1 MKRTF
6 AFLVTLVS
14 FSSIVAAQNAP
25 GGPPPALPSVQPNPA
40 LIVEGIPP
48 IPTSIAQQADRYTQ
62 VRSAAFLDWHPKQ
75 REMLISTRFG
85 DVPQVHRVLA
95 PGAARTQLT
104 FFPDRVT
111 SAHYEPVNGR
121 YFIFSKDIGGGEW
134 YQYYR
139 YDLDSGDIALLT
151 DGKSRNLAAVFANH
165 SGRFAYVSTRRNGQ
179 DTDLWLMDASDPKTD
194 HMLVELQGGGWQPT
208 DWSPDDKELLLYQEV
223 SANES
228 YVWLVDV
235 ASGQKR
241 LLTAKQQEQV
251 AYGEAKFSKDG
262 KGFYTT
268 SDRESEFQRLAYFDL
283 ISLQPKYLTTDIKW
297 DVEEFDISP
306 DGHTIAFVT
315 NEDGTGIIRFIDA
328 ASGRQKAGPQLPV
341 GVVAGIKWHQNGRD
355 LAFSL
360 SSAKSPLDSYSFD
373 VQTGKLDRWTTS
385 ETGGLNPANFVLPD
399 LIHWKSFDGRM
410 LSAYLYKPAN
420 GKFAGRRPV
429 IINIHGGPEGQSR
442 PGFSAGTNYYVN
454 ELGAAVIFPNVRGS
468 TGYGKSFLKL
478 DNGFQREDSYNDIG
492 ALIDWIKQNPDLD
505 GSSIMVTG
513 GSYGGHMTW
522 NVATRYDDEL
532 CCQLPVVGMTN
543 LVTFLEHTE
552 PYRRD
557 LRRVEYGDERDP
569 KMRAFME
576 RIAPM
581 NNWQKITK
589 PTFVIAGQND
599 PRVPVSESQQ
609 MVEKLR
615 GGGVPVW
622 FLVAKD
628 EGHGF
633 SKKKNQ
639 DFQFYATILF
649 VKKFLL
655 KQPVE
660 GSPRQ

>member
-1 MKRTF
+1 MKRTS
-6 AFLVTLVS
+6 FLVVLLC
-14 FSSIVAAQNAP
+14 FSSVLVAQNAP
-25 GGPPPALPSVQPNPA
+25 SGPPATAQRVQPNPA
-40 LIVEGIPP
+40 LILEGIPP

-85 DVPQVHRVLA
+85 DVPQVHRVMA

-104 FFPDRVT
+104 FFPDRVI
-111 SAHYEPVNGR
+111 SAHYDPVVGK
-121 YFIFSKDIGGGEW
+121 YFVFSKDIGGGEW
-134 YQYYR
+134 FQYYR
-139 YDLDSGDIALLT
+139 YDLDTGNISLLT
-151 DGKSRNLAAVFANH
+151 DGTSRNLDAVFANH
-165 SGRFAYVSTRRNGQ
+165 TGQLAYMSTRRNGQ
-179 DTDLWLMDASDPKTD
+179 DTDLWLMDAADPKTD
-194 HMLVELQGGGWQPT
+194 HMLLQLEGGGWQPT
-208 DWSPDDKELLLYQEV
+208 DWSPDDKQLLLLQEV
-223 SANES
+223 SANET

-235 ASGQKR
+235 AAGQKK
-241 LLTAKQQEQV
+241 LLTPKGQEQI

-268 SDRESEFQRLAYFDL
+268 TDRESEFQRLAYLDL
-283 ISLQPKYLTTDIKW
+283 ASLQPKYLTSDIKW
-297 DVEEFDISP
+297 DVDEFDISP
-306 DGHTIAFVT
+306 EGSTIALVT
-315 NEDGTGIIRFIDA
+315 NEDGAGVIRLLDT
-328 ASGRQKAGPQLPV
+328 ASGRLRPGPKLPP
-341 GVVAGIKWHQNGRD
+341 GVVGGIKWHKNGRD
-355 LAFSL
+355 VAFTL
-360 SSAKSPLDSYSFD
+360 SSAKSPLDCYSFD
-373 VQTGKLDRWTTS
+373 AQAGKLERWTTS
-385 ETGGLNPANFVLPD
+385 ETGGLNPANFVTPE
-399 LIHWKSFDGRM
+399 LIHWKTFDGRT
-410 LSAYLYKPAN
+410 LSGYLFKPSGGSFT
-420 GKFAGRRPV
+420 GKRPV

-454 ELGAAVIFPNVRGS
+454 ELGVAVIFPNVRGS

-478 DNGFQREDSYNDIG
+478 DNGFQREDTYKDIG
-492 ALIDWIKQNPDLD
+492 TLIDWIKQNPDLD
-505 GSSIMVTG
+505 GNSIMVTG

-569 KMRAFME
+569 KMREFME

-589 PTFVIAGQND
+589 PTFVVAGQND

-615 GGGVPVW
+615 GSGVPVW

-639 DFQFYATILF
+639 DFQFYATIMF
-649 VKKFLL
+649 VKQFLL

-660 GSPRQ
+660 GAAGK

>member
-1 MKRTF
+1 MKRTLVLF
-6 AFLVTLVS
+6 ASLLSVA
-14 FSSIVAAQNAP
+14 IVVPQNAP
-25 GGPPPALPSVQPNPA
+25 SGPPPAAQSVQPNPA

-48 IPTSIAQQADRYTQ
+48 IPQSIAQQADRYTQ
-62 VRSAAFLDWHPKQ
+62 VRSTVFLDWHPKQ

-111 SAHYEPVNGR
+111 SAHYDPVAGK
-121 YFIFSKDIGGGEW
+121 YFVFSKDIGGGEW
-134 YQYYR
+134 YQFYR
-139 YDLDSGDIALLT
+139 YDLDTGNVTLLT
-151 DGKSRNLAAVFANH
+151 DGKSRNLDAVFANH
-165 SGRFAYVSTRRNGQ
+165 NRQFAYVSTRRNGQ
-179 DTDLWLMDASDPKTD
+179 DTDLWLMDAADPKTD
-194 HMLVELQGGGWQPT
+194 HMLLQLDGGGWQPT
-208 DWSPDDKELLLYQEV
+208 DWSPDDKQLLLHQEV

-228 YVWLVDV
+228 YIWLVDV
-235 ASGQKR
+235 AAGQKK
-241 LLTAKQQEQV
+241 LLTPRGPEQI
-251 AYGEAKFSKDG
+251 AYGEAKFGKDG

-268 SDRESEFQRLAYFDL
+268 TDRESEFQRLAYFDL
-283 ISLQPKYLTTDIKW
+283 ASLRAKYLTSDIKW
-297 DVEEFDISP
+297 DVDEFDISP
-306 DGHTIAFVT
+306 DGRTIAFVT
-315 NEDGTGIIRFIDA
+315 NEDGAGVIRLLDA
-328 ASGRQKAGPQLPV
+328 VSGRSKPGPKVPL
-341 GVVAGIKWHQNGRD
+341 GVVGAIKWHKNGRD
-355 LAFSL
+355 VAFSL

-373 VQTGKLDRWTTS
+373 AQTGKLDRWTTS
-385 ETGGLNPANFVLPD
+385 ETGGLNPANFVTPE
-399 LIHWKSFDGRM
+399 LIHWKTFDRRT
-410 LSAYLYKPAN
+410 LSGYLYKPAN
-420 GKFAGRRPV
+420 GNFTGKRPV

-454 ELGAAVIFPNVRGS
+454 ELGVVVIFPNVRGS

-478 DNGFQREDSYNDIG
+478 DNGFQREDTYKDIG
-492 ALIDWIKQNPDLD
+492 TLIDWIKQNPDLE
-505 GSSIMVTG
+505 GNSIMVTG

-522 NVATRYDDEL
+522 NVATRYDEEL

-569 KMRAFME
+569 KMREFME

-589 PTFVIAGQND
+589 PTFVVAGQND

-615 GGGVPVW
+615 GSGVPVW

-639 DFQFYATILF
+639 DFQFYATIMF
-649 VKKFLL
+649 VKQFLL

-660 GSPRQ
+660 GTAGQ

>member
-1 MKRTF
+1 MKRT
-6 AFLVTLVS
+6 LVIVVTLLVI
-14 FSSIVAAQNAP
+14 SSAIGAQNAP
-25 GGPPPALPSVQPNPA
+25 SGPPPAPQIVQPNPA

-48 IPTSIAQQADRYTQ
+48 IPAAIAQQADRYTQ

-85 DVPQVHRVLA
+85 DVPQVHHVVA

-111 SAHYEPVNGR
+111 SAHYDPVAGK
-121 YFIFSKDIGGGEW
+121 YFVFSKDIGGGEW
-134 YQYYR
+134 FQYYR
-139 YDLDSGDIALLT
+139 YDLDTGNITLLT
-151 DGKSRNLAAVFANH
+151 DGKSRNLGAVFANH

-179 DTDLWLMDASDPKTD
+179 DTDLWLMDAADPKTD
-194 HMLVELQGGGWQPT
+194 HMLLELQGGGWQPT
-208 DWSPDDKELLLYQEV
+208 DWSPDDKQILLHQEV

-228 YVWLVDV
+228 YIWLVDV
-235 ASGQKR
+235 AAGQKK
-241 LLTAKQQEQV
+241 LLTPKGAEQV

-268 SDRESEFQRLAYFDL
+268 TDRESEFQRLAYFDL
-283 ISLQPKYLTTDIKW
+283 AGREPKYLTSDIKW
-297 DVEEFDISP
+297 DVDEFDVSP
-306 DGHTIAFVT
+306 DGRTIAFVT
-315 NEDGTGIIRFIDA
+315 NEDGAGVIRLLDTA
-328 ASGRQKAGPQLPV
+328 TGRQKPGPKLPL
-341 GVVAGIKWHQNGRD
+341 GVVAGIRWHKNGRD
-355 LAFSL
+355 VAFSL

-373 VQTGKLDRWTTS
+373 AQTGRLDRWTMS
-385 ETGGLNPANFVLPD
+385 ETGGLNPANFVTPE
-399 LIHWKSFDGRM
+399 LIHWKTFDGRT
-410 LSAYLYKPAN
+410 LSGYLYKPAD
-420 GKFAGRRPV
+420 GKFPGKRPV

-454 ELGAAVIFPNVRGS
+454 ELGVAVIFPNVRGS

-478 DNGFQREDSYNDIG
+478 DNGFLREDSYKDIG
-492 ALIDWIKQNPDLD
+492 TLIDWIKQNPELD
-505 GSSIMVTG
+505 GNSIMVTG

-522 NVATRYDDEL
+522 NVATRYDEEL

-569 KMRAFME
+569 KMREFME

-589 PTFVIAGQND
+589 PTFVVAGQND

-615 GGGVPVW
+615 GSGVPVW

-639 DFQFYATILF
+639 DFQFYATIMF
-649 VKKFLL
+649 VKQFLL

-660 GSPRQ
+660 GAAGQ

>member
-1 MKRTF
+1 MKRTLLF
-6 AFLVTLVS
+6 ISLLC
-14 FSSIVAAQNAP
+14 FSSVLVAQNAP
-25 GGPPPALPSVQPNPA
+25 SGPPAAVQTVQPNPA

-48 IPTSIAQQADRYTQ
+48 IPASIAQQADRYTQ
-62 VRSAAFLDWHPKQ
+62 VRSAAFLDWHPKK

-85 DVPQVHRVLA
+85 DVPQIHRVSA

-111 SAHYEPVNGR
+111 SAHYDPVNGS

-139 YDLDSGDIALLT
+139 YDLDTGNVTLLT
-151 DGKSRNLAAVFANH
+151 DGKSRNLSAVFANH
-165 SGRFAYVSTRRNGQ
+165 SGQFAYVSTRRNGQ
-179 DTDLWLMDASDPKTD
+179 DTDLWLMDAGNPKTD
-194 HMLVELQGGGWQPT
+194 HMLLQLQGGGWQPT
-208 DWSPDDKELLLYQEV
+208 DWSPDDKQLLLHQEV

-228 YVWLVDV
+228 YIWLVDV
-235 ASGQKR
+235 AAAQKK
-241 LLTAKQQEQV
+241 LLTPKGPEQI
-251 AYGEAKFSKDG
+251 AYGDAKFTKDG

-268 SDRESEFQRLAYFDL
+268 TDRESEFQRLAYLDL
-283 ISLQPKYLTTDIKW
+283 ASLQPKYLSSDIKW
-297 DVEEFDISP
+297 DVDDFDISP
-306 DGHTIAFVT
+306 DGRSIAFVT
-315 NEDGTGIIRFIDA
+315 NEDGAGVIQLLDT
-328 ASGRQKAGPQLPV
+328 ASGRSKPGPKLPL
-341 GVVAGIKWHQNGRD
+341 GVVFGIKWHKNGRD

-373 VQTGKLDRWTTS
+373 AQTGKLDRWTTS
-385 ETGGLNPANFVLPD
+385 ETGGLNPANFVTPD
-399 LIHWKSFDGRM
+399 LIHWKTFDGRA
-410 LSAYLYKPAN
+410 LSGYLYKPAN
-420 GKFAGRRPV
+420 GKFTGKRPV

-454 ELGAAVIFPNVRGS
+454 ELGVAIIFPNVRGS

-478 DNGFQREDSYNDIG
+478 DNGFQREDTYKDIG
-492 ALIDWIKQNPDLD
+492 ALIDWIKQNPELD
-505 GSSIMVTG
+505 GNSIMVTG

-522 NVATRYDDEL
+522 NVATRYDDEI

-569 KMRAFME
+569 KMREFME

-589 PTFVIAGQND
+589 PTFVVAGQND

-615 GGGVPVW
+615 GSGVPVW

-639 DFQFYATILF
+639 DFQFYSTIMF
-649 VKKFLL
+649 VKQFLL

-660 GSPRQ
+660 GTAGQ

>member
-1 MKRTF
+1 MKRTLLF
-6 AFLVTLVS
+6 ISLLC
-14 FSSIVAAQNAP
+14 FSSVLVAQNAP
-25 GGPPPALPSVQPNPA
+25 SGPPAAVQTVQPNPA

-48 IPTSIAQQADRYTQ
+48 IPASIAQQADRYTQ
-62 VRSAAFLDWHPKQ
+62 VRSAAFLDWHPKK

-85 DVPQVHRVLA
+85 DVPQIHRVSA

-111 SAHYEPVNGR
+111 SAHYDPVNGS

-139 YDLDSGDIALLT
+139 YDLDTGNITLLT
-151 DGKSRNLAAVFANH
+151 DGKSRNLSAVFANH
-165 SGRFAYVSTRRNGQ
+165 SGQLAYVSTRRNGQ
-179 DTDLWLMDASDPKTD
+179 DTDLWLMDAGNPKTD
-194 HMLVELQGGGWQPT
+194 HMLLQLQGGGWQPT
-208 DWSPDDKELLLYQEV
+208 DWSPDDKQLLLHQEV

-228 YVWLVDV
+228 YIWLVDV
-235 ASGQKR
+235 AAAQKK
-241 LLTAKQQEQV
+241 LLNPKGPEQI
-251 AYGEAKFSKDG
+251 AYGDAKFTKDG

-268 SDRESEFQRLAYFDL
+268 TDRESEFQRLAYLDL
-283 ISLQPKYLTTDIKW
+283 ASLQPKYLSSDIKW
-297 DVEEFDISP
+297 DVDDFDISP
-306 DGHTIAFVT
+306 DGRSIAFVT
-315 NEDGTGIIRFIDA
+315 NEDGAGVIRLLDT
-328 ASGRQKAGPQLPV
+328 ASGRSKPGPKLPL
-341 GVVAGIKWHQNGRD
+341 GVVFGIKWHKNGRD
-355 LAFSL
+355 VAFSL

-373 VQTGKLDRWTTS
+373 AQTGKLDRWTTS
-385 ETGGLNPANFVLPD
+385 ETGGLNPANFVTPD
-399 LIHWKSFDGRM
+399 LIHWKTFDGRA
-410 LSAYLYKPAN
+410 LSGYLYKPAN
-420 GKFAGRRPV
+420 GKFTGKRPV

-454 ELGAAVIFPNVRGS
+454 ELGVAVIFPNVRGS

-478 DNGFQREDSYNDIG
+478 DNGFQREDTYKDIG
-492 ALIDWIKQNPDLD
+492 ALIDWIKQNPELD
-505 GSSIMVTG
+505 GNSIMVTG

-522 NVATRYDDEL
+522 NVATRYDDEI

-569 KMRAFME
+569 KMREFME

-589 PTFVIAGQND
+589 PTFVVAGQND

-615 GGGVPVW
+615 GSGVPVW

-639 DFQFYATILF
+639 DFQFYSTIMF
-649 VKKFLL
+649 VKQFLL

-660 GSPRQ
+660 GTAGQ

>member
-1 MKRTF
+1 MKRTLLF
-6 AFLVTLVS
+6 ISLLC
-14 FSSIVAAQNAP
+14 FSSVLVAQNAP
-25 GGPPPALPSVQPNPA
+25 SGPPAAVQTVQPNPA

-48 IPTSIAQQADRYTQ
+48 IPASIAQQADRYTQ
-62 VRSAAFLDWHPKQ
+62 VRSAAFLDWHPKK

-85 DVPQVHRVLA
+85 DVPQIHRVSA

-111 SAHYEPVNGR
+111 SAHYDPVNGS

-139 YDLDSGDIALLT
+139 YDLDTGNVTLLT
-151 DGKSRNLAAVFANH
+151 DGKSRNLSAVFANH
-165 SGRFAYVSTRRNGQ
+165 SGQFAYVSTRRNGQ
-179 DTDLWLMDASDPKTD
+179 DTDLWLMDAGNPKTD
-194 HMLVELQGGGWQPT
+194 HMLLQLQGGGWQPT
-208 DWSPDDKELLLYQEV
+208 DWSPDDKQLLLHQEV

-228 YVWLVDV
+228 YIWLVDV
-235 ASGQKR
+235 AAAQKK
-241 LLTAKQQEQV
+241 LLTPKGPEQI
-251 AYGEAKFSKDG
+251 AYGDAKFTKDG

-268 SDRESEFQRLAYFDL
+268 TDRESEFQRLAYLDL
-283 ISLQPKYLTTDIKW
+283 ASLQPKYLSSDIKW
-297 DVEEFDISP
+297 DVDDFDISP
-306 DGHTIAFVT
+306 DGRSIAFVT
-315 NEDGTGIIRFIDA
+315 NEDGAGVIRLLDT
-328 ASGRQKAGPQLPV
+328 ASGRSKPGPKLPL
-341 GVVAGIKWHQNGRD
+341 GVVFGIKWHKNGRD

-373 VQTGKLDRWTTS
+373 AQTGKLDRWTTS
-385 ETGGLNPANFVLPD
+385 ETGGLNPANFVTPD
-399 LIHWKSFDGRM
+399 LIHWKTFDGRA
-410 LSAYLYKPAN
+410 LSGYLYKPAN
-420 GKFAGRRPV
+420 GKFTGKRPV

-454 ELGAAVIFPNVRGS
+454 ELGVAVIFPNVRGS

-478 DNGFQREDSYNDIG
+478 DNGFQREDTYKDIG
-492 ALIDWIKQNPDLD
+492 ALIDWIKQNPELD
-505 GSSIMVTG
+505 GNSIMVTG

-522 NVATRYDDEL
+522 NVATRYDDEI

-569 KMRAFME
+569 KMREFME

-589 PTFVIAGQND
+589 PTFVVAGQND

-615 GGGVPVW
+615 GSGVPVW

-639 DFQFYATILF
+639 DFQFYSTIMF
-649 VKKFLL
+649 VKQFLL

-660 GSPRQ
+660 GTAGQ

>member
-1 MKRTF
+1 MKRTLLF
-6 AFLVTLVS
+6 ISLLC
-14 FSSIVAAQNAP
+14 FSSVLVAQNAP
-25 GGPPPALPSVQPNPA
+25 SGPPAAVQTVQPNPA

-48 IPTSIAQQADRYTQ
+48 IPASIAQQADRYTQ
-62 VRSAAFLDWHPKQ
+62 VRSAAFLDWHPKK

-85 DVPQVHRVLA
+85 DVPQIHRVSA

-111 SAHYEPVNGR
+111 SAHYDPVNGS

-139 YDLDSGDIALLT
+139 YDLDTGNITLLT
-151 DGKSRNLAAVFANH
+151 DGKSRNLSAVFANH
-165 SGRFAYVSTRRNGQ
+165 SGQLAYVSTRRNGQ
-179 DTDLWLMDASDPKTD
+179 DTDLWLMDAGNPKTD
-194 HMLVELQGGGWQPT
+194 HMLLQLQGGGWQPT
-208 DWSPDDKELLLYQEV
+208 DWSPDDKQLLLHQEV

-228 YVWLVDV
+228 YIWLVDV
-235 ASGQKR
+235 AAAQKK
-241 LLTAKQQEQV
+241 LLTPKGPEQI
-251 AYGEAKFSKDG
+251 AYGDAKFTKDG

-268 SDRESEFQRLAYFDL
+268 TDRESEFQRLAYLDL
-283 ISLQPKYLTTDIKW
+283 ASLQPKYLSSDIKW
-297 DVEEFDISP
+297 DVDDFDISP
-306 DGHTIAFVT
+306 DGRSIAFVT
-315 NEDGTGIIRFIDA
+315 NEDGAGVIRLLDT
-328 ASGRQKAGPQLPV
+328 ASGRSKPGPKLPL
-341 GVVAGIKWHQNGRD
+341 GVVFGIKWHKNGRD
-355 LAFSL
+355 VAFSL

-373 VQTGKLDRWTTS
+373 AQTGKLDRWTTS
-385 ETGGLNPANFVLPD
+385 ETGGWNPANFVTPD
-399 LIHWKSFDGRM
+399 LIHWKTFDGRA
-410 LSAYLYKPAN
+410 LSGYLYKPAN
-420 GKFAGRRPV
+420 GKFTGKRPV

-454 ELGAAVIFPNVRGS
+454 ELGVAVIFPNVRGS

-478 DNGFQREDSYNDIG
+478 DNGFQREDTYKDIG
-492 ALIDWIKQNPDLD
+492 ALIDWIKQNPELD
-505 GSSIMVTG
+505 GNSIMVTG

-522 NVATRYDDEL
+522 NVATRYDDEI

-569 KMRAFME
+569 KMREFME

-589 PTFVIAGQND
+589 PTFVVAGQND

-615 GGGVPVW
+615 GSGVPVW

-639 DFQFYATILF
+639 DFQFYSTIMF
-649 VKKFLL
+649 VKQFLL

-660 GSPRQ
+660 GTAGQ

>member
-1 MKRTF
+1 MKRTLVLF
-6 AFLVTLVS
+6 ASLLSTA
-14 FSSIVAAQNAP
+14 IVVPQNAP
-25 GGPPPALPSVQPNPA
+25 SGPPPAAQSVQPNPA
-40 LIVEGIPP
+40 LVVEGIPP
-48 IPTSIAQQADRYTQ
+48 IPQSIAQQADRYTQ

-85 DVPQVHRVLA
+85 DVPQVHRVIA

-111 SAHYEPVNGR
+111 SAHYDPVAGK
-121 YFIFSKDIGGGEW
+121 YFVCSKDIGGGEW
-134 YQYYR
+134 YQFYR
-139 YDLDSGDIALLT
+139 YDLDTGNVTLLT
-151 DGKSRNLAAVFANH
+151 DGKSRNLDAVFANQ
-165 SGRFAYVSTRRNGQ
+165 SGQFAYVSTRRNGQ
-179 DTDLWLMDASDPKTD
+179 DTDLWLMDAADPKTD
-194 HMLVELQGGGWQPT
+194 HMLLQLDGGGWQPT
-208 DWSPDDKELLLYQEV
+208 DWSPDDKQLLLHQEV

-228 YVWLVDV
+228 YIWLVDV
-235 ASGQKR
+235 AAGQKK
-241 LLTAKQQEQV
+241 LLTPKGQEQI
-251 AYGEAKFSKDG
+251 AYGEAKFGKDG

-268 SDRESEFQRLAYFDL
+268 TDRESEFQRLAFFDL
-283 ISLQPKYLTTDIKW
+283 ASLQPKYLTSDIKW
-297 DVEEFDISP
+297 DVDEFDVSP
-306 DGHTIAFVT
+306 DGRTIAFVT
-315 NEDGTGIIRFIDA
+315 NEDGAGVIRLLDT
-328 ASGRQKAGPQLPV
+328 ASGRSKPGPKLPLGVV
-341 GVVAGIKWHQNGRD
+341 GVVKWHKNGRD
-355 LAFSL
+355 VAFSL

-373 VQTGKLDRWTTS
+373 AQTGKLDRWTTS
-385 ETGGLNPANFVLPD
+385 ETGGLNPANFVTPD
-399 LIHWKSFDGRM
+399 LIHWKTFDGRT
-410 LSAYLYKPAN
+410 LSGYLYKPVKFE
-420 GKFAGRRPV
+420 GKRPV

-454 ELGAAVIFPNVRGS
+454 ELGVAVIFPNVRGS

-478 DNGFQREDSYNDIG
+478 DNGFQREDTYKDIG
-492 ALIDWIKQNPDLD
+492 KLIDWIKQNPDLD
-505 GSSIMVTG
+505 GNSIMVTG

-522 NVATRYDDEL
+522 NVATRYDEEL

-569 KMRAFME
+569 KMREFME

-615 GGGVPVW
+615 GSGVPVW

-639 DFQFYATILF
+639 DFQFYATIMF
-649 VKKFLL
+649 VKQFLL

-660 GSPRQ
+660 GTAGQ

>member
-1 MKRTF
+1 MKRT
-6 AFLVTLVS
+6 LVVISLLCC
-14 FSSIVAAQNAP
+14 SSLLIAQNAP
-25 GGPPPALPSVQPNPA
+25 SGPPAAAQTVQPNPA

-48 IPTSIAQQADRYTQ
+48 IPASIAQQADRYTQ

-111 SAHYEPVNGR
+111 SAHYDPVNGS

-139 YDLDSGDIALLT
+139 YDLNTGDITLLT
-151 DGKSRNLAAVFANH
+151 DGKSRNLSAVFANH
-165 SGRFAYVSTRRNGQ
+165 SGHFAYVSTRRNGQ
-179 DTDLWLMDASDPKTD
+179 DTDLWLMDAADPKTD
-194 HMLVELQGGGWQPT
+194 HMLLELQGGGWQPT
-208 DWSPDDKELLLYQEV
+208 DWSPDDKQLLLHQEI

-228 YVWLVDV
+228 YIWLVDI
-235 ASGQKR
+235 AAGQKK
-241 LLTAKQQEQV
+241 LLTPKGSEQI

-262 KGFYTT
+262 KGFYATT
-268 SDRESEFQRLAYFDL
+268 DRESEFQRLAYFDL
-283 ISLQPKYLTTDIKW
+283 ASLEPKYLSSDVKW
-297 DVEEFDISP
+297 DVDEFDISP
-306 DGHTIAFVT
+306 DGRTVAFVT
-315 NEDGTGIIRFIDA
+315 NEDGAGVIRLLDT
-328 ASGRQKAGPQLPV
+328 ASGRSRPGPKLPL
-341 GVVAGIKWHQNGRD
+341 GVVFGIKWHKNGRD
-355 LAFSL
+355 VAFSL

-373 VQTGKLDRWTTS
+373 AQTGKLDRWTTS
-385 ETGGLNPANFVLPD
+385 ETGGLNAANFVTPE
-399 LIHWKSFDGRM
+399 LIHWKTFDGRT
-410 LSAYLYKPAN
+410 LSGYLYKPSNAKFT
-420 GKFAGRRPV
+420 GKRPV

-454 ELGAAVIFPNVRGS
+454 ELGVAVLFPNVRGS

-478 DNGFQREDSYNDIG
+478 DNGFLREDTYKDIG
-492 ALIDWIKQNPDLD
+492 TLIDWIKQNPELD
-505 GSSIMVTG
+505 GNSIMVTG

-522 NVATRYDDEL
+522 NVATRYDDEI

-569 KMRAFME
+569 KMREFME

-589 PTFVIAGQND
+589 PTFVVAGQND

-615 GGGVPVW
+615 GSGVPVW

-639 DFQFYATILF
+639 DFQFYATIMF
-649 VKKFLL
+649 VKQFLL

-660 GSPRQ
+660 GRAGE